1 MIKNSRK
8 YLLVITVFLALCLIF
23 AGFSIVTFAAAVP
36 DPAILSVDNPNN
48 TGNYTITINDP
59 AGNSATSLHLYENN
73 VMVFSRRVK
82 AGSTTDQIFTYPVT
96 NKPNG
101 IYTYYV
107 ITQNSAGNAVCPDLT
122 VTVGPSGPS
131 PTPSPGVTPSPM
143 PKMFDDFNYTSSND
157 SLLGAHGWIVRSG
170 SGGPGPA
177 GCSWSPSNV
186 TFLTDPDI
194 PGNML
199 MRLTSSTGGAGNSTV
214 QTEVYTSQLKYFAGT
229 YAARVKFS
237 DLPVSGSDGGA
248 INETFFAISPL
259 AYDNDPNYSELDFEY
274 LANGGWG
281 VSGPTMWCTSWYTY
295 CNTPWSKDNV
305 YNLSNTSYAGWHT
318 LVITVGNGEIN
329 YYIDGNFKA
338 KHTGKY
344 YPRKNMSVNFNLWFL
359 GEGPL
364 TSSTY
369 VEEIDWVFHVK
380 DSVFTPT
387 QVNDQVQSY
396 RSQNIRF
403 TDTVN

>member
-1 MIKNSRK
+1 MNKNLAK
-8 YLLVITVFLALCLIF
+8 YRLIVTMCLVFSFVF
-23 AGFSIVTFAAAVP
+23 AGFLIVNAAALP
-36 DPAILSVDNPNN
+36 DKAILTVDNANN
-48 TGNYTITINDP
+48 NGNYTITINDK

-82 AGSTTDQIFTYPVT
+82 AGSLTDQIFTYPVT

-107 ITQNSAGNAVCPDLT
+107 ITHNSAGDTASLDLT
-122 VTVGPSGPS
+122 VTVGTSGPS
-131 PTPSPGVTPSPM
+131 PSPSPGVSPTPTQ
-143 PKMFDDFNYTSSND
+143 KMFDDFNYTSSSDN
-157 SLLGAHGWIVRSG
+157 LLNTHGWSVRTG
-170 SGGPGPA
+170 VGGPGPA
-177 GCSWSPSNV
+177 GCSWSSNNV
-186 TFLTDPDI
+186 TFLTDPEN

-199 MRLTSSTGGAGNSTV
+199 MRLTSSTGGTGNSTV
-214 QTEVYTSQLKYFAGT
+214 QTEVDTAQLKYFAGT

-237 DLPVSGSDGGA
+237 DVPTAGTDGAA
-248 INETFFAISPL
+248 INETFFTISPL

-281 VSGPTMWCTSWYTY
+281 VSGPTMWMSSWYTY

-305 YNLSNTSYAGWHT
+305 YNFSSTSYAGWHT
-318 LVITVGNGEIN
+318 LVIAVGNGEVN

-344 YPRKNMSVNFNLWFL
+344 YPRKNMCISFNLWFL

-369 VEEIDWVFHVK
+369 VEDIDWVFHAK
-380 DSVFTPT
+380 DALLTPA
-387 QVNDQVQSY
+387 QVDQEVADM
-396 RSQNIRF
+396 RSQNLRF
-403 TDTVN
+403 TDNVN